1 MTLHCN
7 VLILYDDDTT
17 LLSQDLFS
25 SNKENEEIPVE
36 KPRMKI
42 GKLDPRNLFDKGERE
57 AAVTQQEKE
66 NFNNIVIG
74 KLNTKNIFESEQE
87 NRTLEKQSVRVGK
100 LKTKVRLNLLLGNC
114 FIFLYLFSGGICRR

>member
-1 MTLHCN
+1 M
-7 VLILYDDDTT
+7 T

-100 LKTKVRLNLLLGNC
+100 LKTKVRLNLGNC
-114 FIFLYLFSGGICRR
+114 FIFLYLFSGGICRG

>member
-1 MTLHCN
+1 
-7 VLILYDDDTT
+7 
-17 LLSQDLFS
+17 
-25 SNKENEEIPVE
+25 
-36 KPRMKI
+36 MKI

-57 AAVTQQEKE
+57 AAVTPEKE

-100 LKTKVRLNLLLGNC
+100 LKTKVSKINFVVINC
-114 FIFLYLFSGGICRR
+114 YFYYLYSGGICRG